1 MKISVQSLF
10 DDYEENTI
18 ELNRE
23 TDTRRILDKT
33 MEKLPKRGKKRTLRI
48 VLAAAAAIAVLCGAA
63 AIVHYAS
70 VEPAEQP
77 YTLKNVLYRN
87 GYGKLVRQDID
98 FTQDGAV
105 TFDTD
110 GKTDG
115 FLCGISQIPQQA
127 NGIDTGLTSTLYESL
142 SYADQYEGQHFLSS
156 LSDEE
161 KQQTKELITRINYH
175 DKVGDD
181 DCSVECLSAND
192 VAGVDL
198 LLWGHDA
205 QLIKEGTINGLYA
218 AWVENTTDPPAPD
231 GNGRISVKQQYL
243 FLYDPDKLCV
253 VVLWGKWETCEA
265 LAAEL
270 TIVQTDIPTPE
281 RDRDFIWV
289 GALG

>member
-10 DDYEENTI
+10 DNYEENTI
-18 ELNRE
+18 ELSRE

-77 YTLKNVLYRN
+77 YTLKNVVYRN
-87 GYGKLVRQDID
+87 GYGKLVRQDIN

-110 GKTDG
+110 GKTEG
-115 FLCGISQIPQQA
+115 FFCGISQLPQQA
-127 NGIDTGLTSTLYESL
+127 NGIDAGLTSTLYESL
-142 SYADQYEGQHFLSS
+142 SYADQYEGQHFLSA

-161 KQQTKELITRINYH
+161 KQQAKELITRINYH

-181 DCSVECLSAND
+181 DCSVECLSVND

-198 LLWGHDA
+198 LLWGHDTT
-205 QLIKEGTINGLYA
+205 LVKEGTINGLYA

-231 GNGRISVKQQYL
+231 GDGRISVKQQYL

-270 TIVQTDIPTPE
+270 TIVQTNIPTPE
-281 RDRDFIWV
+281 RDQDFIWV

>member
-10 DDYEENTI
+10 DDYEENTL

-33 MEKLPKRGKKRTLRI
+33 MEKLPKWGKKRTLRI

-127 NGIDTGLTSTLYESL
+127 NGIDAGLTSTLYESL

-161 KQQTKELITRINYH
+161 KQQTKELITRINYD

-181 DCSVECLSAND
+181 DCSVECLSVND

>member
-10 DDYEENTI
+10 EDYEDDTV
-18 ELNRE
+18 ELRRDA
-23 TDTRRILDKT
+23 DTARILEKT
-33 MEKLPKRGKKRTLRI
+33 MAKLPNARKKRPLRL
-48 VLAAAAAIAVLCGAA
+48 VLIAAAAVAVLCGAA

-77 YTLKNVLYRN
+77 YTLKSVFRDVD
-87 GYGKLVRQDID
+87 GTTIRQDID

-110 GKTDG
+110 GKTEG
-115 FLCGISQIPQQA
+115 FFCGISQHPQQV
-127 NGIDTGLTSTLYESL
+127 NGVDAGLTSTLYESL

-161 KQQTKELITRINYH
+161 KQQAKELVTCINYH
-175 DKVGDD
+175 DKVSND

-198 LLWGHDA
+198 LLWGRDTT
-205 QLIKEGTINGLYA
+205 LVKEGTINGLYA
-218 AWVENTTDPPAPD
+218 AWMENMIERPKPDENGQTDE
-231 GNGRISVKQQYL
+231 KQQYL

-253 VVLWGKWETCEA
+253 VVLGGKWEVCETV
-265 LAAEL
+265 AAEL

>member
-87 GYGKLVRQDID
+87 GSGKLVRQDID

-110 GKTDG
+110 GKTGG

-127 NGIDTGLTSTLYESL
+127 NGIDAGLTST
-142 SYADQYEGQHFLSS
+142 LSS

>member
-1 MKISVQSLF
+1 
-10 DDYEENTI
+10 
-18 ELNRE
+18 
-23 TDTRRILDKT
+23 

-77 YTLKNVLYRN
+77 YTLKSVFRDVD
-87 GYGKLVRQDID
+87 GTTIRQDID

-110 GKTDG
+110 GKTEG
-115 FLCGISQIPQQA
+115 FFCGISQHPQQV
-127 NGIDTGLTSTLYESL
+127 NGVDAGLTSTLYESL

-161 KQQTKELITRINYH
+161 KQQAKELVTCINYH

-198 LLWGHDA
+198 LLWGHDT